1 MELFETVER
10 ATTSTVLLVEADA
23 DLRHL
28 VAYNLTSAGFMVIEA
43 QDGVAALRE
52 ANREPPDLI
61 ILDMRLPQMSGLD
74 VCRQLRASIRTEQVP
89 IIILTP
95 RTRAQDLEQ
104 AYEAGVTD
112 YVAKPFSPRD
122 LVERVEKA
130 LAAETA

>member
-28 VAYNLTSAGFMVIEA
+28 VANNLTSAGFMVIEA

-74 VCRQLRASIRTEQVP
+74 VCRQLRAGIRTEQVP

-95 RTRAQDLEQ
+95 RTRAQDLAQ

-112 YVAKPFSPRD
+112 HVAKPFSPRD

-130 LAAETA
+130 LAADTA